1 MFSNKLINL
10 LRRFGWTVF
19 FIILGL
25 ETVNL
30 VYREK
35 TNLQRTQLP
44 FELQDSVAMNFSQAG
59 LESLFAEKIITKLD
73 TISLRYN
80 VSSSIKSTQESES
93 SPVVMYRRDKSFTLS
108 IDNEQKPRSAY
119 DEWQDGLENQID
131 EYIQGKT
138 HVILEV
144 NDSLTGEVS
153 QVPINT
159 IVKINTDELYQVS
172 IIILIL
178 IFTFFNS
185 YLLLRYSQ
193 SSENILIVYF
203 LIFLVTP
210 SIKYLPVEMLSDV
223 WSKLISPF
231 WGIFF
236 YHFVAVKLTEKPDV
250 KKLYVRSAIIY
261 LMVFFLGFHK
271 LGDLFEIV
279 LYAWPAYWLLKAIL
293 LLRKEFRASQKIEYR
308 RLLSAFKGIS
318 ISGIGTAVVFGSAL
332 LLITVLPGAHFL
344 IHSEMLSNILGLVFG
359 LSAVAGVLIVCIGV
373 LWFFGSF
380 TWSLLTGTALDVK
393 IRSTLIYTIVGIV
406 FVTVFGLI
414 DYSLGELL
422 QYLFGKFVG
431 SEFIAGIPGTIVLI
445 SLFVPIRNK
454 VERIVDNKLNTS
466 ELDFLERAET
476 FTKNLTNEG
485 VVEGFEEYI
494 CENLIEQLPIEK
506 VALISYDSELA
517 EYRFNEIR
525 GSDVIENSRVRDS
538 LNLLKGTLVYQ
549 SNEMTTDDLQ
559 DISSFPLIIPII
571 FEDEHKWF
579 LALGKKKDN
588 SIYNKN
594 DLASFEKLVDKIK
607 LSLKFIL
614 VYEDLVNGKYE
625 QTIQEKDEI
634 IRKLREE
641 LSKIKTVKETLDNP
655 LQM

>member
-1 MFSNKLINL
+1 MFSDKIIKILG
-10 LRRFGWTVF
+10 RFGWTVF
-19 FIILGL
+19 FIVLGL
-25 ETVNL
+25 ETINL
-30 VYREK
+30 IYREK
-35 TNLQRTQLP
+35 AHLYRHQLP
-44 FELQDSVAMNFSQAG
+44 FEIEDSTAINFSQDG
-59 LESLFAEKIITKLD
+59 LDSLFSGKIITKLD
-73 TISLRYN
+73 TISLCY
-80 VSSSIKSTQESES
+80 STPDTGENIIGSES
-93 SPVVMYRRDKSFTLS
+93 GPVLMYKRDKAFTIS
-108 IDNEQKPRSAY
+108 IDNDHKPQSAKE
-119 DEWQDGLENQID
+119 DWEGDLEDRIN

-138 HVILEV
+138 HVTIELI
-144 NDSLTGEVS
+144 DPLTGAVS
-153 QVPINT
+153 RIP
-159 IVKINTDELYQVS
+159 VKTVLKLNTDELYLVS
-172 IIILIL
+172 ILILIL

-193 SSENILIVYF
+193 ASENILIVYF

-210 SIKYLPVEMLSDV
+210 SIKYLPVELLSDI

-236 YHFVAVKLTEKPDV
+236 YHFIAVKISEKPDV
-250 KKLYVRSAIIY
+250 KKLYVRSAILYMI
-261 LMVFFLGFHK
+261 VFLVGFHRF
-271 LGDLFEIV
+271 GDPFEII
-279 LYAWPAYWLLKAIL
+279 LYIWPVYWLLRAIL

-318 ISGIGTAVVFGSAL
+318 ISGIGMAVVFGGAL

-344 IHSEMLSNILGLVFG
+344 IHSEMLSKILGLTFG
-359 LSAVAGVLIVCIGV
+359 LSVVAGVLIVCIGV

-422 QYLFGKFVG
+422 QYMFGKFVG
-431 SEFIAGIPGTIVLI
+431 SEFFAGIPGTIVLI

-466 ELDFLERAET
+466 ELDFLERADT

-494 CENLIEQLPIEK
+494 CENLIEQLPIDK
-506 VALISYDSELA
+506 VALISYDSELGG
-517 EYRFNEIR
+517 YRFNEIR
-525 GSDVIENSRVRDS
+525 GSDVIENSLVKDCKNV
-538 LNLLKGTLVYQ
+538 LNGGLVHDIH
-549 SNEMTTDDLQ
+549 ETTIENPQ

-571 FEDEHKWF
+571 YEDDHKWF
-579 LALGKKKDN
+579 LALGKKKDS

-594 DLASFEKLVDKIK
+594 DLSSFEKLVDKIK

-614 VYEDLVNGKYE
+614 VYEDLVNGKYV

-634 IRKLREE
+634 IRKLREA
-641 LSKIKTVKETLDNP
+641 LSAKKNKRNT
-655 LQM
+655 

>member
-1 MFSNKLINL
+1 MFSDKIIKILGRL
-10 LRRFGWTVF
+10 GWAVF

-35 TNLQRTQLP
+35 TNLHRYQLP
-44 FELQDSVAMNFSQAG
+44 FDLQDSIAVNFTQEG
-59 LESLFAEKIITKLD
+59 LDSLFAGKIITRLD
-73 TISLRYN
+73 TIALGNSPD
-80 VSSSIKSTQESES
+80 VSKEASEKGPS
-93 SPVVMYRRDKSFTLS
+93 VTYMRDKTFLLS
-108 IDNEQKPRSAY
+108 VDNDRKPQVKQE
-119 DEWQDGLENQID
+119 DWTGDLENRID
-131 EYIQGKT
+131 DYLQGKT
-138 HVILEV
+138 QLWLEV
-144 NDSLTGEVS
+144 KDPITGT
-153 QVPINT
+153 IN
-159 IVKINTDELYQVS
+159 KIPVNTVIKFNTDELYSLS
-172 IIILIL
+172 IIILVL
-178 IFTFFNS
+178 LFTFFNS

-193 SSENILIVYF
+193 AGENILIVYF

-210 SIKYLPVEMLSDV
+210 SLKYLPIELLSDI

-231 WGIFF
+231 WGVFF
-236 YHFVAVKLTEKPDV
+236 YHFIAVKLSEKPDV
-250 KKLYVRSAIIY
+250 KKLYIRSAIIY
-261 LMVFFLGFHK
+261 LLVFLFGFHRH
-271 LGDLFEIV
+271 GDMFEII
-279 LYAWPAYWLLKAIL
+279 LYIWPVYWLLRAIL
-293 LLRKEFRASQKIEYR
+293 LLRKEFRASQRIEYR

-318 ISGIGTAVVFGSAL
+318 ISGIGIAIVLGCAL

-344 IHSEMLSNILGLVFG
+344 LHSDMLSKILGLTFG

-466 ELDFLERAET
+466 ELDFLERADT
-476 FTKNLTNEG
+476 FTKNLTDEG

-494 CENLIEQLPIEK
+494 CENLIEQLPIDK

-517 EYRFNEIR
+517 GYRFNEIR
-525 GSDVIENSRVRDS
+525 GSDVIENSMVEDCK
-538 LNLLKGTLVYQ
+538 NVLKGVLIHDIH
-549 SNEMTTDDLQ
+549 ETTIDNPQ

-571 FEDEHKWF
+571 YEDSHKWF
-579 LALGKKKDN
+579 LALGKKRDS

-594 DLASFEKLVDKIK
+594 DLISFEKLVDKIK

-614 VYEDLVNGKYE
+614 VYEDIVNGKFE
-625 QTIQEKDEI
+625 KTIQKKDEI
-634 IRKLREE
+634 IHKLREE
-641 LSKIKTVKETLDNP
+641 ISKKTMKETLDNP
-655 LQM
+655 L

>member
-1 MFSNKLINL
+1 MFSDKIIKILGRL
-10 LRRFGWTVF
+10 GWAVF

-35 TNLQRTQLP
+35 TNLHRYQLP
-44 FELQDSVAMNFSQAG
+44 FDLQDSIAVNFTQEG
-59 LESLFAEKIITKLD
+59 LDSLFAGKIITRLD
-73 TISLRYN
+73 TIALGNSPD
-80 VSSSIKSTQESES
+80 VSKEASEKGPS
-93 SPVVMYRRDKSFTLS
+93 VTYMRDKTFLLS
-108 IDNEQKPRSAY
+108 VDNDRKPQVKQE
-119 DEWQDGLENQID
+119 DWTGDLENRID
-131 EYIQGKT
+131 DYLQGKT
-138 HVILEV
+138 QLWLEV
-144 NDSLTGEVS
+144 KDPITGT
-153 QVPINT
+153 IN
-159 IVKINTDELYQVS
+159 KIPVNTVIKFNTDELYSLS
-172 IIILIL
+172 IIILVL
-178 IFTFFNS
+178 LFTFFNS

-193 SSENILIVYF
+193 AGENILIVYF

-210 SIKYLPVEMLSDV
+210 SLKYLPIELLSDI

-231 WGIFF
+231 WGVFF
-236 YHFVAVKLTEKPDV
+236 YHFIAVKLSERPDV
-250 KKLYVRSAIIY
+250 KKLYIRSAIIY
-261 LMVFFLGFHK
+261 LLVFLLGFHRH
-271 LGDLFEIV
+271 GDMFEII
-279 LYAWPAYWLLKAIL
+279 LYIWPVYWLLRAIL
-293 LLRKEFRASQKIEYR
+293 LLRKEFRASQRIEYR

-318 ISGIGTAVVFGSAL
+318 ISGIGIAIVLGCAL

-344 IHSEMLSNILGLVFG
+344 LHSDMLSKILGLTFG

-466 ELDFLERAET
+466 ELDFLERADT
-476 FTKNLTNEG
+476 FTKNLTDEG

-494 CENLIEQLPIEK
+494 CENLIEQLPIDK

-517 EYRFNEIR
+517 GYRFNEIR
-525 GSDVIENSRVRDS
+525 GSDVIENSMVEDCK
-538 LNLLKGTLVYQ
+538 NVLKGVLIHDIH
-549 SNEMTTDDLQ
+549 ETTIDNPQ

-571 FEDEHKWF
+571 YEDSHKWF
-579 LALGKKKDN
+579 LALGKKRDS

-594 DLASFEKLVDKIK
+594 DLISFEKLVDKIK

-614 VYEDLVNGKYE
+614 VYEDIVNGKFE
-625 QTIQEKDEI
+625 KTIQKKDEI
-634 IRKLREE
+634 IHKLREE
-641 LSKIKTVKETLDNP
+641 ISKKTMKETLDNP
-655 LQM
+655 L